1 MMMMMMM
8 MMMEV
13 KSKHYLLLY
22 QSQRPK
28 IIKSL
33 HGTLCV

>member
-1 MMMMMMM
+1 MM

-28 IIKSL
+28 IINPL
-33 HGTLCV
+33 HGTRV